1 MTMLGLPIIIGIPV
15 TFFIRT
21 MASAYCLAKNNGY
34 DLPPYNVYSFRVRK
48 EDKITLKGSAQ
59 KWGK

>member
-1 MTMLGLPIIIGIPV
+1 MRYFTEKQAERDMMQMPKPKPCREDV
-15 TFFIRT
+15 PP
-21 MASAYCLAKNNGY
+21 S
-34 DLPPYNVYSFRVRK
+34 DLLPYNVYSFRVRK